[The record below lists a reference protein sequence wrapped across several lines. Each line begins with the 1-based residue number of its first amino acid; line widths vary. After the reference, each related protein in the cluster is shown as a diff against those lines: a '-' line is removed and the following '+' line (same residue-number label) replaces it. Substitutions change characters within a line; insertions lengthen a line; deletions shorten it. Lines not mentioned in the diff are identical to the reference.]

1 MYELIQAG
9 GRTYYIDCPVKM
21 GVFLLDGGHACLI
34 DGGSGKDAAK
44 KALKLLE
51 ARGWALSCV
60 VNTHSHGDHIGGN
73 QLLQNRTGC
82 KIFAKG
88 VERAF
93 TSDPVLEPAFLYG
106 GFPPSALR
114 NHFLEAAPSG
124 VLPLEDPDFPRELEI
139 VDLPGHSFDMI
150 GLRTPDDVLFLADAL
165 TSEETIEKYQVSFL
179 YDVESYLS
187 TLQTIERIQAKLFVP
202 AHAAA
207 TADIAPLARRNREKV
222 MQIIRYLLN
231 VCQTPCSF
239 EEILQ
244 AVFADF
250 SLTMDCNQYVLVGS
264 TVRSYLAYLNNQQKV
279 SFRFEANRMLW
290 ETV

>member
-9 GRTYYIDCPVKM
+9 ARTYYIDCPVKI
-21 GVFLLDGGHACLI
+21 GVFLLDGSHACLI

-44 KALKLLE
+44 KALKLLD

-73 QLLQNRTGC
+73 QLLQSRTGC

-88 VERAF
+88 IERAF
-93 TSDPVLEPAFLYG
+93 TLAPVLEPAFLYG
-106 GFPPSALR
+106 GFPPDLLR
-114 NHFLEAAPSG
+114 NRFLEAAPSKA
-124 VLPLEDPDFPRELEI
+124 LPLDDPDFPPELE
-139 VDLPGHSFDMI
+139 VLDLPGHAFDMI

-165 TSEETIEKYQVSFL
+165 ASAETMEKYQVSFL
-179 YDVESYLS
+179 YDVEGYLS
-187 TLQTIERIQAKLFVP
+187 TLQALERMQAKLFVP

-207 TADIAPLARRNREKV
+207 TGNIAPLARLNREKTL
-222 MQIIRYLLN
+222 QIIGYLLDL
-231 VCQTPCSF
+231 CKTPRSF

-264 TVRSYLAYLNNQQKV
+264 TVRSYLAYLQHQRKADI
-279 SFRFEANRMLW
+279 RFCENRMLW
-290 ETV
+290 YAL